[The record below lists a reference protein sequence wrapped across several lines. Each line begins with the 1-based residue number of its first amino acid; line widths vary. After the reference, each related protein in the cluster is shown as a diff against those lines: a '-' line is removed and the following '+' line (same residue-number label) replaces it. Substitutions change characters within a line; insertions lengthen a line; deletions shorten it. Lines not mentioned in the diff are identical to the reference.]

1 MELITLN
8 DIDMNKDVTIFLNLE
23 SDRKWISDV
32 VKGKRWV
39 QGVKLARGNNSS
51 GRLEFKRSMTNLLVL
66 SVFVR
71 MIWIEI

>member
-1 MELITLN
+1 MELVTLT

-39 QGVKLARGNNSS
+39 KYQKLVRGSNSS

>member
-1 MELITLN
+1 MELVTLT
-8 DIDMNKDVTIFLNLE
+8 DIDMNKDVTIFFNLE

-39 QGVKLARGNNSS
+39 KYQKLVRGSNSS

>member
-1 MELITLN
+1 MELVTLTDN
-8 DIDMNKDVTIFLNLE
+8 DMNKDVTIFLNLE

-39 QGVKLARGNNSS
+39 KYQKLVRGSNSS